1 MFSVMHLSRLC
12 CVAQVLYLT
21 EPIDEVAIQN
31 LAEYNDKK
39 FVDVSREGIDLGA
52 DDEDSKKKVSMLY
65 RFACEAAKALQSPE
79 ACTTWQHL
87 PTNSLLM
94 CPGKALALVLMMNAA
109 KRR

>member
-1 MFSVMHLSRLC
+1 MLC

-52 DDEDSKKKVSMLY
+52 DDEDSKKKVSMLHH
-65 RFACEAAKALQSPE
+65 FACEAVKAVQSPE
-79 ACTTWQHL
+79 ASTTWQSL

-94 CPGKALALVLMMNAA
+94 CPGEALALVLVMNAA
-109 KRR
+109 RRR